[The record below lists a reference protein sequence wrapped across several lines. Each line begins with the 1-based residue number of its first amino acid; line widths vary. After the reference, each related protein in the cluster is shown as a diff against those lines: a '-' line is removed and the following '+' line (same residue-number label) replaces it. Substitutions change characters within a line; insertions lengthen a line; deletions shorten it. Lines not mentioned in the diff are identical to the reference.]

1 MSPTPTGVLGWRAAA
16 VATGLA
22 TLGWSTL
29 IERRWYALRHAA
41 VPVLRPG
48 ASRPLRVLHLS
59 DLHHIAGQLHLLAF
73 VRACADTA
81 PDVVAVSGDLLEED
95 AAIDDVVDALAAV
108 ARDRVG
114 IAVLGAHDYWGSTA
128 KNPFEYFLAPGRRHY
143 GMPLDTVR
151 LIAGLS
157 EAGYHVVHN
166 RRTAVS
172 TPAGLL
178 DVAGL
183 GDPHIGH
190 ARPDLIDWSAPT
202 DDVALRLG
210 LVHAPYRAP
219 LDVFDRNGFD
229 LVLSG
234 HTHGGQVRI
243 PLLGALVNN
252 CDLPLRQSRGL
263 SRQGADLWLHVSAGL
278 GNSKFAPVR
287 LGCRPEATLLDLV
300 ARHDAF
306 EGHPPAG

>member
-1 MSPTPTGVLGWRAAA
+1 MTRTASSAWRVGA

-22 TLGWSTL
+22 TLGWASL
-29 IERRWYALRHAA
+29 IERRWYALRHAT
-41 VPVLRPG
+41 VPVLRAG

-59 DLHHIAGQLHLLAF
+59 DLHQVAGQAHRLSF

-81 PDVVAVSGDLLEED
+81 PDVVVVSGDLLEED
-95 AAIDDVVDALAAV
+95 EAIDEVVDTLAGV
-108 ARDRVG
+108 ARGRVG
-114 IAVLGAHDYWGSTA
+114 IAVLGAHDFWGSTA
-128 KNPFEYFLAPGRRHY
+128 KNPVEYFLAPGRRRY
-143 GMPLDTVR
+143 GKPLDTAR
-151 LIAGLS
+151 MTAGLS
-157 EAGYHVVHN
+157 AAGYSVVHN
-166 RRTAVS
+166 RRTTVP
-172 TPAGLL
+172 TPAGSI

-190 ARPDLIDWSAPT
+190 DHPEMIDWAAPT

-219 LDVFDRNGFD
+219 LDLFDRHGFD

-234 HTHGGQVRI
+234 HTHGGQVRV

-252 CDLPLRQSRGL
+252 CDLALGKSRGL
-263 SRQGADLWLHVSAGL
+263 SREGADLWLHVSAGL
-278 GNSKFAPVR
+278 GNSKFAPLR

-306 EGHPPAG
+306 EGHPPSG